1 MVDKACEEH
10 FMYSKVK
17 VSSKTPDVVIIH
29 SNMVKE
35 ADRSSL
41 QSSDSSVIDET
52 LFEQDDKR
60 QNDEDNTANKVQEIH
75 EESDSDD
82 GHSPADDQTLET
94 EQTSAATDDVATSTG
109 GSDDDKQII
118 AAMKEKYAL
127 GLFTY
132 DKMQLS
138 EENDVDIEAE
148 VKEFEDNVKEV
159 TNEVNEVTE
168 EFKELIEVVTEDEE
182 EDLNLDESSD
192 GADYP
197 RSASTSSIHSVSDK
211 VR

>member
-1 MVDKACEEH
+1 
-10 FMYSKVK
+10 MYSKVK

-29 SNMVKE
+29 SNVVKE

-75 EESDSDD
+75 DEESDSND

-132 DKMQLS
+132 DEMQLS

>member
-1 MVDKACEEH
+1 MVDKACDEH
-10 FMYSKVK
+10 FKLGK
-17 VSSKTPDVVIIH
+17 LQVSSKTPDVVIIH
-29 SNMVKE
+29 SNVVKE
-35 ADRSSL
+35 EDRSSL

-60 QNDEDNTANKVQEIH
+60 QNDEDNTANKVEEIH

-82 GHSPADDQTLET
+82 GHSPADYQTLET
-94 EQTSAATDDVATSTG
+94 EQTSAATA
-109 GSDDDKQII
+109 DDKHII

-132 DKMQLS
+132 NEMQLS
-138 EENDVDIEAE
+138 EENDVDIEDE
-148 VKEFEDNVKEV
+148 VKEFEVNVKEV
-159 TNEVNEVTE
+159 TMTDEVEEITEEVPELKDIVTE
-168 EFKELIEVVTEDEE
+168 VKEVVTEDDE

-211 VR
+211 VC